1 MDLNNLHCFDLDQPS
16 LEGFR
21 QFISCWLYRDKN
33 LAFVVDPGPLSTL
46 PKLLEELQV
55 AGVEQLDYILLTHI
69 HIDHAGGTGA
79 LLKAFPEAKVVC
91 HPQGVRHLAN
101 PEKLWQGSQQV
112 LGKLAEAYGEIIPVA
127 ADKMISSDQL
137 EKLGIRTFQTPG
149 HAQHHCCFLFD
160 ELLFGGEVA
169 GVHAVV
175 EQGIYLRPAT
185 PPRFLLDVATD
196 SLRRMISLR
205 PRYLVIAH
213 HGLVEPAVK
222 YLEIASQQL
231 RLWVRGVV
239 ELTDST
245 SPLNEENF
253 ARWLQK
259 NDPCY
264 ANLGQLD
271 ADIQKREKHFLGNSL
286 RGMKEFVDQLDP
298 EQRRSL

>member
-196 SLRRMISLR
+196 SLRRMITLR